1 MSVESLAAVLH
12 HSRAKG
18 TAKLVAVGIANHDG
32 DGGAWPTIATL
43 ARYANVTPRNVQA
56 ALAKLTS
63 LGELVVEL
71 QAGGTPQL
79 EDHER
84 PNLYRLLVSC
94 PPWCDRTPHH
104 RDTRASRQSHLRGVG
119 SDTPPVSRLT
129 PRPVSAATPKPP
141 TQPDPSVVGTE
152 AQPARAVRWC
162 SGCNRTETAHELAE
176 AKLPPED
183 RHELVVRDA
192 AG

>member
-43 ARYANVTPRNVQA
+43 ARYANVTPRNVQS
-56 ALAKLTS
+56 ALAKLVQ

-79 EDHER
+79 DDHER

-104 RDTRASRQSHLRGVG
+104 RDTRQSRQSHLRGVG
-119 SDTPPVSRLT
+119 NDTPPVSRTT
-129 PRPVSAATPKPP
+129 PPPVSPATPKPP
-141 TQPDPSVVGTE
+141 TQPDPTSVGTQP
-152 AQPARAVRWC
+152 QPARAAEHCITC
-162 SGCNRTETAHELAE
+162 SRSVSAHTMANARLR
-176 AKLPPED
+176 PED
-183 RHELVVRDA
+183 RHELVVSHA